1 MLDEMW
7 MLGQP
12 PPLWLLSSLPS
23 TGADGQFERAR
34 PTWQA
39 APLGPSM
46 QAGDNCAGSGLLR
59 GRKSLASRD
68 VMLLHPK

>member
-46 QAGDNCAGSGLLR
+46 QAGDNWAGS